1 MNFLTPLFLIGGL
14 AIAGPIIFHLI
25 KRTTRE
31 RTVFSSLMFLMP
43 TPPRLSKRSRLEH
56 LILLLVR
63 CLALGLLAL
72 GFSRPFFQETPLD
85 DPTSVQP
92 RRIVVLIDVSA
103 SMRRTGLWAAARDR
117 VEATLAKVAP
127 VDQVALFT
135 FDRNAVPLL
144 PFDEWNRTAPSA
156 RIAMAKARLAT
167 AAPGWG
173 GTQLGTAL
181 ITAAEA
187 LAETEGRQTHGPREI
202 VLVSDLQA
210 GSRLDALQA
219 YEWPK
224 GVTLEV

>member
-56 LILLLVR
+56 LILLLLR

-72 GFSRPFFQETPLD
+72 GFSRPFFKETPLD

-127 VDQVALFT
+127 VDQVWLF
-135 FDRNAVPLL
+135 FL
-144 PFDEWNRTAPSA
+144 FQPSC
-156 RIAMAKARLAT
+156 K
-167 AAPGWG
+167 
-173 GTQLGTAL
+173 
-181 ITAAEA
+181 
-187 LAETEGRQTHGPREI
+187 
-202 VLVSDLQA
+202 
-210 GSRLDALQA
+210 LD
-219 YEWPK
+219 
-224 GVTLEV
+224 G